1 MSKKSQAKIRLKNK
15 TQKISGLIVD
25 TVVDTAIWSILEIP
39 MVLGGGRG
47 WKQPTQGF
55 QIQKLPNRAYDA
67 QTIKIKDWVKDLRA
81 LKVWNSTYFGFICPR
96 CWLVLLLPPRLVVL
110 SLFFFGI

>member
-55 QIQKLPNRAYDA
+55 QIQKLPNRL
-67 QTIKIKDWVKDLRA
+67 TMLKLLKSKIELR
-81 LKVWNSTYFGFICPR
+81 T
-96 CWLVLLLPPRLVVL
+96 
-110 SLFFFGI
+110 

>member
-1 MSKKSQAKIRLKNK
+1 
-15 TQKISGLIVD
+15 
-25 TVVDTAIWSILEIP
+25 

-55 QIQKLPNRAYDA
+55 QIQDSQKKKKGFQIQQLPNRAYA

-81 LKVWNSTYFGFICPR
+81 LKVWNFTYFGFI
-96 CWLVLLLPPRLVVL
+96 
-110 SLFFFGI
+110 

>member
-25 TVVDTAIWSILEIP
+25 TAIWSILEIP

-47 WKQPTQGF
+47 
-55 QIQKLPNRAYDA
+55 
-67 QTIKIKDWVKDLRA
+67 
-81 LKVWNSTYFGFICPR
+81 
-96 CWLVLLLPPRLVVL
+96 
-110 SLFFFGI
+110 

>member
-15 TQKISGLIVD
+15 TQKISGFIVD

-47 WKQPTQGF
+47 
-55 QIQKLPNRAYDA
+55 
-67 QTIKIKDWVKDLRA
+67 
-81 LKVWNSTYFGFICPR
+81 
-96 CWLVLLLPPRLVVL
+96 
-110 SLFFFGI
+110 